1 MPGCVEVL
9 VESRSSQPEIFSKKS
24 LNKRF
29 KGLNFVCN
37 IVMKI
42 PLLESF
48 FNKVAGWTIG
58 K

>member
-9 VESRSSQPEIFSKKS
+9 VESRSSQPEIISKKG

-29 KGLNFVCN
+29 KGLNFVWN

-48 FNKVAGWTIG
+48 LNKVAG
-58 K
+58 

>member
-9 VESRSSQPEIFSKKS
+9 VESRSSQPEIFSEKGLS
-24 LNKRF
+24 KRF
-29 KGLNFVCN
+29 QGLNFVCN
-37 IVMKI
+37 IVMKV

-48 FNKVAGWTIG
+48 FNKFAGWTIG